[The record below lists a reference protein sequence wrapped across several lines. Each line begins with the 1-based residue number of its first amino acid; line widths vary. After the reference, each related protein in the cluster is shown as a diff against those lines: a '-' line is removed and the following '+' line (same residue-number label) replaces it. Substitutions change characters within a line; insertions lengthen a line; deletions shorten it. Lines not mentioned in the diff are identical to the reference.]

1 MDGRVLIYLASR
13 HLTVQP
19 QAQLR
24 VGREHSFA
32 CLVSCALM
40 LLSAGNPIWLLRGN
54 FIYFSSQTVIR
65 LEQKVLPSLT
75 NLFEYIDITFSSTRI
90 YTN

>member
-1 MDGRVLIYLASR
+1 
-13 HLTVQP
+13 
-19 QAQLR
+19 
-24 VGREHSFA
+24 
-32 CLVSCALM
+32 M